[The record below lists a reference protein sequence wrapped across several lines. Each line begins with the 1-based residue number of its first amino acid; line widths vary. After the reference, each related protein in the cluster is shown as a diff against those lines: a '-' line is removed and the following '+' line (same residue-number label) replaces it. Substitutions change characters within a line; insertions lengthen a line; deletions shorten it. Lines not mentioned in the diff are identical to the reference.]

1 MDGNRTRRTEFIRPN
16 RVEDGGAHQALGH
29 LHFVGYRC
37 HMPSP
42 AQELSSTD
50 LTDGLTVVVKRD
62 CETCQMVEPVIA
74 EIASV
79 LPIRVITQ
87 DDPSFPGS
95 VDREH
100 DDELAFSWHHDIE
113 TVPTLIKGSSQAED
127 ERTVGWSQ
135 AEWQRITGIDS
146 LGADLPVMRPGC
158 GSMSVDP
165 NLIDTLRARFA
176 GDGLA
181 AREVEFAHAEDPFE
195 AMFERGWTDGL
206 PVVPPT
212 RERVLQMLEG
222 TTRAPDEVVAVAP
235 PDLVELTVEKIAVN
249 AVMAGCRPEYLP
261 WVIAAIEAVCNDTFN
276 MHGLLATTM
285 PVGPV
290 LICNGPGTKA
300 IGMNSGIN
308 VFGQGNRANL
318 TIGRAVQLVIR
329 NVGGGRPGEV
339 DRATHGSPSKIS
351 FCFAEDE
358 AGSPFR
364 PLSVQR
370 GIDEGVDAITVF
382 AGEGPKC
389 IVDQLARTPEQL
401 IATLA
406 DALMGLHHRK
416 LVVGFD
422 VVLVVSPDHSRIFHE
437 AKWSDAE
444 VLEALYAATARPGAE
459 LVRGVGGIAEG
470 VPEGF
475 GEIPSLPKFRPDGIL
490 LAHAGGGAG
499 LFSSMIGGW
508 VNGEMGSDPV
518 TVEVRP

>member
-1 MDGNRTRRTEFIRPN
+1 MDGNRTRRTKFIRPN
-16 RVEDGGAHQALGH
+16 RVEDGGAHQALVH
-29 LHFVGYRC
+29 LHFVEYRD
-37 HMPSP
+37 HMVTS
-42 AQELSSTD
+42 ARELSSTA
-50 LTDGLTVVVKRD
+50 LSDGLIVVVKRD
-62 CETCQMVEPVIA
+62 CETCQMVESVIA

-79 LPIRVITQ
+79 TPIRVITQ
-87 DDPSFPGS
+87 DDPAFPAS

-100 DDELAFSWHHDIE
+100 DDDLAFSWHHEIE
-113 TVPTLIKGSSQAED
+113 TVPTLINVAGGAEV

-135 AEWQRITGIDS
+135 AEWRQITGIDG
-146 LGADLPVMRPGC
+146 LGSALPVMRPGC

-165 NLIDTLRARFA
+165 NLIDSLRARFG

-181 AREVEFAHAEDPFE
+181 AREVEFAQAEDPFE

-206 PVVPPT
+206 PVIPPT
-212 RERVLQMLEG
+212 RERVLRMLEG
-222 TTRAPDEVVAVAP
+222 TTRSPDDVVAIAP

-290 LICNGPGTKA
+290 LICNGPGAKA

-339 DRATHGSPSKIS
+339 DRATHGNPGKIS
-351 FCFAEDE
+351 FCFTEDE

-370 GIDEGVDAITVF
+370 GLPEGVDAITVF

-389 IVDQLARTPEQL
+389 VVDQLARTPEQL

-406 DALMGLHHRK
+406 DALMGLHNRK
-416 LVVGFD
+416 LVIGFD
-422 VVLVVSPDHSRIFHE
+422 VVLVISPDHSRIFHE
-437 AKWSDAE
+437 AKWGDEE
-444 VLEALYAATARPGAE
+444 VLEALYAATTRPGAE

-475 GEIPSLPKFRPDGIL
+475 GDVPALPKFRPGGIL

-508 VNGEMGSDPV
+508 VNGEIGSDPV